1 LPFFHGTMIT
11 AVVMVGEMGGG
22 TQPTA
27 WVQAARRAATRDRL
41 DLLAK
46 QNHIDQLVLV
56 SPQSEALVGD
66 YPVNYIP
73 SPQGPI
79 HFGRYLTEV
88 CLRYPGEG
96 LLYFGGGSA
105 PLLGNAQLEEII
117 RWLATTDRGIITN
130 NRFASDWAG
139 FAPTGALPSFQ
150 ERLPKDNMLGWVLW
164 TEAGF
169 PVRDLPPSAASR
181 LDIDTPTD
189 LLFLRHHPGLGRHL
203 RQCLEQLPLDTKPLE
218 QVVSILKRPA
228 SRLFIGGR
236 LSPEPWQALNK
247 VTQSWIRVVS
257 EERGMVSSGRQERGE
272 VYSLL
277 AEYIA
282 KVGLEEFFI
291 SLSEQADAALIDT
304 RVLLAHHRLWPS
316 DTDRFASDLGL
327 VEQIDDSWLR
337 AFTAAATQ
345 ATIPVIL
352 GGHGLLSGDLFA
364 LCDLL

>member
-1 LPFFHGTMIT
+1 MIT
-11 AVVMVGEMGGG
+11 AVIMVGEMGSAA
-22 TQPTA
+22 QPTA
-27 WVQAARRAATRDRL
+27 WVQAARRAAAHDRL
-41 DLLAK
+41 DSLAN
-46 QNHIDQLVLV
+46 QNYIDQLVLV
-56 SPQSEALVGD
+56 SPQSEALIDD
-66 YPVNYIP
+66 YPIDYLA

-79 HFGRYLTEV
+79 HFGRYLAEV
-88 CLRYPGEG
+88 CLRYPGDR

-105 PLLGNAQLEEII
+105 PLLGAAKLEDII
-117 RWLATTDRGIITN
+117 HWLAVSDGGIITN

-139 FAPTGALPSFQ
+139 FTPTSVLPSFQ
-150 ERLPKDNMLGWVLW
+150 ERLPKDNMLGWVFW

-189 LLFLRHHPGLGRHL
+189 LLFLRHHPGIGRHL

-218 QVVSILKRPA
+218 RVVSILKKPA

-236 LSPEPWQALNK
+236 LGPEPWQALNR

-272 VYSLL
+272 VYSFL

-282 KVGLEEFFI
+282 KFGLESFFTT
-291 SLSEQADAALIDT
+291 LSEQADAALIDT
-304 RVLLAHHRLWPS
+304 RVLLAHQRLWPS
-316 DTDRFASDLGL
+316 DADRFASDLGL
-327 VEQIDDSWLR
+327 VDQIDDPWLR
-337 AFTAAATQ
+337 AFTVAATQ
-345 ATIPVIL
+345 AAIPVIL